1 MRDVGFSV
9 VELLVALALM
19 SLLMGVGIPAFSH
32 LVAGQRAT
40 ARVNQI
46 IGAVQ
51 LARQA
56 AISLNT
62 TTTLCPSR
70 DGVCLGRNQW
80 HVGAMIF
87 TDHNRNGILEKDET
101 LVTRLPRLDRGERI
115 YWRSFRNR
123 SFLRFKATGR
133 TDWQNGHFLYC
144 PPDLDPRYARAAVL
158 NAQGRIRLAP
168 DTDADGIAEDARG
181 RPLHCPTAS

>member
-1 MRDVGFSV
+1 MG
-9 VELLVALALM
+9 LALSGLLM
-19 SLLMGVGIPAFSH
+19 SLCIPAFNH
-32 LVAGQRAT
+32 LLAGQRST
-40 ARVNQI
+40 ARVNQM

-62 TTTLCPSR
+62 TTTLCPAQ

-80 HVGAMIF
+80 HIGAMIF
-87 TDHNRNGILEKDET
+87 TDRNHNGALENNET
-101 LVTRLPRLDRGERI
+101 LVARLPRLDPGERI

-123 SFLRFKATGR
+123 NFLRFKATGL

-144 PPDLDPRYARAAVL
+144 PPDGDPRYAREVIL
-158 NAQGRIRLAP
+158 NAQGRVRLAP
-168 DTDADGIAEDARG
+168 DSDADGIAEDARG
-181 RPLHCPTAS
+181 RPLRCP

>member
-1 MRDVGFSV
+1 MRDGGFSL
-9 VELLVALALM
+9 VELLVGLTLVSVLT
-19 SLLMGVGIPAFSH
+19 SLCIPAFTH
-32 LVAGQRAT
+32 LAASQRST
-40 ARVNQI
+40 SRVNQM

-70 DGVCLGRNQW
+70 NSVCLGRNQW
-80 HVGAMIF
+80 HLGAMIF
-87 TDHNRNGILEKDET
+87 TDRNLNGTLDDNET
-101 LVTRLPRLDRGERI
+101 LVGRLPRLRPGERI

-123 SFLRFKATGR
+123 TFLRFEATGL

-144 PPDLDPRYARAAVL
+144 PPDGDPRYARSVIL
-158 NAQGRIRLAP
+158 NAQGRARLAP
-168 DTDADGIAEDARG
+168 DSDADGVAEDARG
-181 RPLHCPTAS
+181 RPLQCP